1 MADLFTLEQLVSFMQ
16 VPEFDT
22 VTLELARELTTIAIR
37 EEVGPVTYDALT
49 DLSPFKPIALAVAKR
64 LVSNPDGLRS
74 EQIDDYSRTFASETL
89 VGADLTESEKA
100 RIAVILG
107 RPDGAF
113 TIRALAEPFCPE
125 TAAPCQAL

>member
-1 MADLFTLEQLVSFMQ
+1 MADLFTLEQLGSFMQ

-74 EQIDDYSRTFASETL
+74 VMVPPVPTPELWLPLANTPRMRE
-89 VGADLTESEKA
+89 
-100 RIAVILG
+100 
-107 RPDGAF
+107 AF
-113 TIRALAEPFCPE
+113 TPKLW
-125 TAAPCQAL
+125 